1 MFARPSG
8 VVTLTTDF
16 GLDDPYVGIMKGAL
30 MRSAPKATVVDLS
43 HAVPPQDVAAGAFVL
58 WSALRRFADG
68 TVHVG
73 VVDPGV
79 GTSRRLL
86 GVAAASQYWLGPDN
100 GLLGAVLAQD
110 PRAEVREL
118 DLEHLSVTR
127 ESVTFDGRDAFAPV
141 AGMLSAG
148 RYGFRALGPRVD
160 DASSEDL
167 VFGGQD
173 RVVYVDADRDRR
185 RQRSG
190 NPLMDLIGSTRPVR
204 TGDDGRFEVKGLT
217 PGNYS
222 LRVES
227 EALDAGKLDDVVVQE
242 DLPTDVQLRVVKGA
256 ARRVRATNVDK
267 KQIPLG
273 DITLLDGK
281 GKPVVS
287 RLSTFTIMRR
297 LMSRKDKVE
306 NSGWYEFGSVPPDT
320 YTAILK
326 QAGEEDIQIV
336 RTIRDGE
343 TVEWDIDVGLEL
355 EARAR
360 AREAGK

>member
-16 GLDDPYVGIMKGAL
+16 GLDDPYVGILKGAL
-30 MRSAPKATVVDLS
+30 LRSAPKATVVDLS

-58 WSALRRFADG
+58 WSALGRFADG

-118 DLEHLSVTR
+118 DLEHLSGTR
-127 ESVTFDGRDAFAPV
+127 ESATFDGRDAFAPV

-148 RYGFRALGPRVD
+148 RYGFRALGPRAD

-173 RVVYVDADRDRR
+173 RVVYVDRFGNLVTNVRADRVEGAGPVAIEVEGRTVALRR
-185 RQRSG
+185 TYADVARG
-190 NPLMDLIGSTRPVR
+190 ALLGYVGSFGLLEIAARDASAAEELGVR
-204 TGDDGRFEVKGLT
+204 
-217 PGNYS
+217 
-222 LRVES
+222 
-227 EALDAGKLDDVVVQE
+227 AGAPVVVGPE
-242 DLPTDVQLRVVKGA
+242 
-256 ARRVRATNVDK
+256 
-267 KQIPLG
+267 
-273 DITLLDGK
+273 
-281 GKPVVS
+281 
-287 RLSTFTIMRR
+287 
-297 LMSRKDKVE
+297 
-306 NSGWYEFGSVPPDT
+306 
-320 YTAILK
+320 
-326 QAGEEDIQIV
+326 
-336 RTIRDGE
+336 
-343 TVEWDIDVGLEL
+343 
-355 EARAR
+355 
-360 AREAGK
+360 